1 MKITSDSLNPVLIK
15 DYRQHFHSKL
25 LPIVMTILLAGQ
37 LLAILITQMT
47 LDDNNNG
54 PNDDT
59 GLYLFHSILGIFCI
73 AAWILCALQPMQR
86 FIQERANPE
95 LDFTRMCSM
104 TPRQIIN
111 GKLSSSLLIVL
122 YLISLC
128 LPFMVIA
135 YFLKGISILDI
146 ATVFASVLAIGILMI
161 QIAIL
166 VGSTG
171 KKSLAFIFFFSSI
184 YLTPIVISIDVAIFS
199 KGFGKIGFLDV
210 IRAAAAYLLVMVF
223 LYVLNIA
230 ILGTKYTNNIL
241 PTRCFLIV
249 CAVLAIL
256 DKTLSVAFKKDFLIP
271 HSPLSI
277 EAILC
282 FIAAIIATIAAW
294 ERHDSGPRVLN
305 EAPKKLIPR
314 SLFFLI
320 SSGSANGIALA
331 WIIAIIPIIRYAY
344 ETVGKV
350 NALALPSG
358 LPPMFSW
365 INASIFIIAYAQF
378 AIILSKFIPSKPPVL
393 SWLITIVVLALVPA
407 VFAGIFDITYRAD
420 LSKFILAL
428 TPFQESPEIIIAL
441 IFAVVGAIPCAFI
454 IAQKARDFLKQ

>member
-25 LPIVMTILLAGQ
+25 LPIVMTILLGGQ
-37 LLAILITQMT
+37 LLAILITQLA
-47 LDDNNNG
+47 LDDNNNR

-59 GLYLFHSILGIFCI
+59 GLFLFHIILGIFCI

-104 TPRQIIN
+104 TPRQIIS

-122 YLISLC
+122 YLVSLC

-199 KGFGKIGFLDV
+199 KGIGKIGFLDV
-210 IRAAAAYLLVMVF
+210 IRVASAYLFVMVF

-249 CAVLAIL
+249 CAALA
-256 DKTLSVAFKKDFLIP
+256 TLEKALSYFLKKDFLIP
-271 HSPLSI
+271 HSTLSI

-320 SSGSANGIALA
+320 SSGSASGIALA
-331 WIIAIIPIIRYAY
+331 WIIAIIPIIRYAC
-344 ETVGKV
+344 ETIGKV
-350 NALALPSG
+350 NALPSG
-358 LPPMFSW
+358 LSPVIFI
-365 INASIFIIAYAQF
+365 INGSIFIIAYAQF

-393 SWLITIVVLALVPA
+393 SWLISIVVLALVPA
-407 VFAGIFDITYRAD
+407 VFAGIFDITDRSD

-441 IFAVVGAIPCAFI
+441 IFAAVGAIPCAFI
-454 IAQKARDFLKQ
+454 VAQKARDFLKQ